1 MIWYFLNTRWQ
12 KKSIKSEEKC
22 KRSKLSWS
30 WSAVTGYYWRP
41 IVLGSCFSK
50 SGGGKPGL
58 FLFLSMSQNNDK
70 FDFKWKKHRWCDWD
84 SNLGPQDGRRRRIQ
98 QTMAGPIIW
107 TLRCRKLFKPS
118 KYLAFYYLSCKFS
131 FECKIK

>member
-1 MIWYFLNTRWQ
+1 MQEIETQLELVGSNW
-12 KKSIKSEEKC
+12 
-22 KRSKLSWS
+22 
-30 WSAVTGYYWRP
+30 
-41 IVLGSCFSK
+41 VLLTTNCARILFFKIG
-50 SGGGKPGL
+50 GGGKPGL